1 MMTRPIPLT
10 NEMNDAVLRLSGVAG
25 RIMAVVSVQVT
36 LISVCS
42 ICGVESKRTES
53 EWPRSTYESA
63 VATYGH
69 GSPFQ
74 SHGVCPKG
82 TPCNRYLAHDV
93 IGE

>member
-1 MMTRPIPLT
+1 MMTRPTPLT

-42 ICGVESKRTES
+42 ICGVESKRAES
-53 EWPRSTYESA
+53 EWPRSTYENT
-63 VATYGH
+63 VAEQGH
-69 GSPFQ
+69 GSPFL